1 MEEDLNLWV
10 PQKQQERGF
19 CFKMLGDIKQ
29 ISKEYYVSII
39 FFRIHEVNQHLN
51 CLMSSDMTFPM
62 SINLAVGGAANNS
75 ANNTAN
81 NNNQQPKDLERQISR
96 LKDQNR
102 LLTEEVSK
110 KSKAMTVLDQE
121 KSALIRDLFQARAR
135 LRQAELNEA
144 EATFM

>member
-1 MEEDLNLWV
+1 M
-10 PQKQQERGF
+10 
-19 CFKMLGDIKQ
+19 
-29 ISKEYYVSII
+29 
-39 FFRIHEVNQHLN
+39 N

>member
-1 MEEDLNLWV
+1 
-10 PQKQQERGF
+10 
-19 CFKMLGDIKQ
+19 
-29 ISKEYYVSII
+29 
-39 FFRIHEVNQHLN
+39 
-51 CLMSSDMTFPM
+51 MSSDMTFPM
-62 SINLAVGGAANNS
+62 SINLAVGGAATNS
-75 ANNTAN
+75 ANNTA

>member
-1 MEEDLNLWV
+1 
-10 PQKQQERGF
+10 
-19 CFKMLGDIKQ
+19 
-29 ISKEYYVSII
+29 
-39 FFRIHEVNQHLN
+39 
-51 CLMSSDMTFPM
+51 MSSDMTFPM
-62 SINLAVGGAANNS
+62 SINLAVGGAATNC

-81 NNNQQPKDLERQISR
+81 NNNQLPKDLERQISR

>member
-1 MEEDLNLWV
+1 M
-10 PQKQQERGF
+10 
-19 CFKMLGDIKQ
+19 
-29 ISKEYYVSII
+29 
-39 FFRIHEVNQHLN
+39 N
-51 CLMSSDMTFPM
+51 CLMSSDMTFPL

>member
-1 MEEDLNLWV
+1 
-10 PQKQQERGF
+10 
-19 CFKMLGDIKQ
+19 
-29 ISKEYYVSII
+29 
-39 FFRIHEVNQHLN
+39 
-51 CLMSSDMTFPM
+51 MSSDMTFPM

>member
-1 MEEDLNLWV
+1 
-10 PQKQQERGF
+10 
-19 CFKMLGDIKQ
+19 
-29 ISKEYYVSII
+29 
-39 FFRIHEVNQHLN
+39 
-51 CLMSSDMTFPM
+51 MSSDMTFPM

-75 ANNTAN
+75 ANNTAA

>member
-1 MEEDLNLWV
+1 
-10 PQKQQERGF
+10 
-19 CFKMLGDIKQ
+19 
-29 ISKEYYVSII
+29 
-39 FFRIHEVNQHLN
+39 
-51 CLMSSDMTFPM
+51 MSSDMSFPM
-62 SINLAVGGAANNS
+62 SINLAVGGAAS
-75 ANNTAN
+75 ASVAN
-81 NNNQQPKDLERQISR
+81 NNSQPKDLERQIGR

-110 KSKAMTVLDQE
+110 KSRAMTVLDQE

>member
-1 MEEDLNLWV
+1 
-10 PQKQQERGF
+10 
-19 CFKMLGDIKQ
+19 
-29 ISKEYYVSII
+29 
-39 FFRIHEVNQHLN
+39 
-51 CLMSSDMTFPM
+51 MSSDMTFPL

>member
-1 MEEDLNLWV
+1 
-10 PQKQQERGF
+10 
-19 CFKMLGDIKQ
+19 
-29 ISKEYYVSII
+29 
-39 FFRIHEVNQHLN
+39 
-51 CLMSSDMTFPM
+51 MSSDMSFPM
-62 SINLAVGGAANNS
+62 SINLAVGGAAS
-75 ANNTAN
+75 ASVAN
-81 NNNQQPKDLERQISR
+81 NNNSQPKDLERQIGR

-110 KSKAMTVLDQE
+110 KSRAMTVLDQE